1 MPTTTEAGRVLYV
14 FPVSH
19 YCEKTRWNLD
29 AKGLAYT
36 EKNLLPGLHQRTTRK
51 LAGVRT
57 VPMLLDGGQAV
68 GDSAAIALHLDRAYP
83 ARPLLPAGEA
93 DRARALELEAW
104 FGKHAGRAVRQWM
117 YGELVRKR
125 GAATKVFIER
135 YPAPLRGLSWL
146 FAPLFELGLR
156 KQYRLDEPGIARA
169 RATVDEVFDRLE
181 QETAADPSRYLV
193 GDALSIADIAA
204 ASLIGPLVAPL
215 GSPWA
220 SLRTEPEVPAPIQ
233 ALRASLSTRPGWAW
247 VEARY
252 RDDRR
257 PRA

>member
-1 MPTTTEAGRVLYV
+1 MTTVAVIGLGYV
-14 FPVSH
+14 
-19 YCEKTRWNLD
+19 
-29 AKGLAYT
+29 GLPLVVAFGKQMRT
-36 EKNLLPGLHQRTTRK
+36 IGFDIAESKVESCQRGVDPSRELADEELEELHVVDR
-51 LAGVRT
+51 GVE
-57 VPMLLDGGQAV
+57 
-68 GDSAAIALHLDRAYP
+68 H
-83 ARPLLPAGEA
+83 
-93 DRARALELEAW
+93 RALELEAW
-104 FGKHAGRAVRQWM
+104 FGKHAGRAIRQWM

-125 GAATKVFIER
+125 GAATKVFLER
-135 YPAPLRGLSWL
+135 YPASLRGLSWL
-146 FAPLFELGLR
+146 LAPLFELGLR
-156 KQYRLDEPGIARA
+156 KQYRLDEAGIARA

-181 QETAADPSRYLV
+181 QETASDPSRYLV

-233 ALRASLSTRPGWAW
+233 ALRAALSTRPGWAW

>member
-1 MPTTTEAGRVLYV
+1 MSDPARVLYQ

-19 YCEKTRWNLD
+19 FCEKTRWNLD
-29 AKGLAYT
+29 AKGLAYSV
-36 EKNLLPGLHQRTTRK
+36 KNLLPGLHQRTTRK
-51 LAGVRT
+51 LSGVRT
-57 VPMLLDGGQAV
+57 VPMLVDRGKAV
-68 GDSAAIALHLDRAYP
+68 GDSAVIALYLEQTYP
-83 ARPLLPAGEA
+83 ARPLLPVGEA
-93 DRARALELEAW
+93 ERARVLELEAW
-104 FGKHAGRAVRQWM
+104 FGKQAGRAIRQWM

-125 GAATKVFIER
+125 GAATTVFLEG
-135 YPAPLRGLSWL
+135 YPASLRGMSWL

-156 KQYRLDEPGIARA
+156 KQYRLDETGIARA
-169 RATVDEVFDRLE
+169 RATLDEVFDRLE
-181 QETAADPSRYLV
+181 KETDRDPARYLS

-204 ASLIGPLVAPL
+204 ASLIGPLVAPI

-220 SLRTEPEVPAPIQ
+220 SLRDNDEVPAPIR

-247 VEARY
+247 IEARY

>member
-1 MPTTTEAGRVLYV
+1 MPDPERILYQ

-36 EKNLLPGLHQRTTRK
+36 EENLLPGLHQRTTRR
-51 LAGVRT
+51 LSGVRT
-57 VPMLLDGGQAV
+57 VPVLVDRGHAV

-83 ARPLLPAGEA
+83 ERALLPLDEA

-125 GAATKVFIER
+125 GAATTVFLER
-135 YPAPLRGLSWL
+135 YPAPLRGMSWL

-169 RATVDEVFDRLE
+169 RATLDEVFDRLE
-181 QETAADPSRYLV
+181 NETDRDPARYLV
-193 GDALSIADIAA
+193 GGALSIADIAA
-204 ASLIGPLVAPL
+204 ASLMGPLVAPI

-220 SLRTEPEVPAPIQ
+220 SLRERAEVPAPIR
-233 ALRASLSTRPGWAW
+233 ALRAMLSTRPGWAW